1 MRFSERLNEYM
12 EALGVSGKDLSIAT
26 GLSAATVSRYCNG
39 TREPSADSAQ
49 LEKLIIGIAS
59 LAEQA
64 DLEGMDADSVRKAL
78 ASCLDGGVVIDYPA
92 FIAKLSSLMKSFDIR
107 TSELARGIYS
117 DPSYLSKILSGSRRP
132 GNLAVF
138 IDDIAGYI
146 SSRFNES
153 GSLSPLMQFI
163 GAEEVSASP
172 SEVRSALTAWF
183 GSDSDV
189 NHYDS
194 MPSFLSSMDDFDLG
208 DYLESVHFDELRI
221 PPAIPHLPT
230 RKEYTGLKKM
240 MESELDFM
248 KTTVLSKSM
257 EDVTLYSDMPLEEM
271 AADEEFGKKY
281 LFGLAMMLKK
291 GLHINFIHNINRPFN
306 EMMMGLENYIPM
318 YMTGQISPYYM
329 PAANSS
335 VFNHLLKVSGVAAL
349 EGNSIVGRQ
358 GEGKYVL
365 YRSREDVAHYR
376 QRAAALLDK
385 AQPLMDIFTESS
397 RTSYSLVMDKL
408 HSGLNLRFL
417 LSNLPVYFLSRESF
431 EDVMEGLQVPDDK
444 ASKIRKHYDKIHER
458 FISHLEANT
467 IRFMLPDLSR
477 DDYEKSPVRLSF
489 ADLFM
494 DIGRDIPYDDYR
506 KYLDEL
512 AALSEKNPRL
522 ILELIPAPRFRNINI
537 TIAGDR
543 IVVVSKEKSPTIHFV
558 IYHKKMI
565 RAFQNLI

>member
-1 MRFSERLNEYM
+1 MRFSERLNEYV
-12 EALGVSGKDLSIAT
+12 EALGITGKDLSNAS
-26 GLSAATVSRYCNG
+26 GLSTATVSRYCNG

-49 LEKLIIGIAS
+49 LDKLAGGIAS

-64 DLEGMDADSVRKAL
+64 GLTGMDEDSVKKAL
-78 ASCLDGGVVIDYPA
+78 SSCLDGGVVIDYPA
-92 FIAKLSSLMKSFDIR
+92 FIARLNNLMKSLDIR

-138 IDDIAGYI
+138 IDDVTGYI
-146 SSRFNES
+146 SERFNES
-153 GSLSPLMQFI
+153 GSLSSLMQFI
-163 GAEEVSASP
+163 GSEEGSSSP
-172 SEVRSALTAWF
+172 SEVKAALNAWF

-194 MPSFLSSMDDFDLG
+194 MPRFLNSMDDFDLG

-221 PPAIPHLPT
+221 PPAIPHMPT
-230 RKEYTGLKKM
+230 RKEYTGIKKM
-240 MESELDFM
+240 MESEIDFM

-281 LFGLAMMLKK
+281 IFGLAMMLKK

-306 EMMMGLENYIPM
+306 EMMMGLESYIPM

-358 GEGKYVL
+358 SEGRYVL
-365 YRSREDVAHYR
+365 YRSKDDVAHFR
-376 QRAAALLDK
+376 QRASALLDK

-397 RTSYSLVMDKL
+397 STSYSLVMDKL

-417 LSNLPVYFLSRESF
+417 LSNLPVYFLSNESF
-431 EDVMEGLQVPDDK
+431 EGVMDGLQVPDDE
-444 ASKIRKHYDKIHER
+444 SEKIRRHYDKIHGR
-458 FISHLEANT
+458 FISHLEGNT
-467 IRFMLPDLSR
+467 IRLILPDLDR
-477 DDYEKSPVRLSF
+477 EDYEKSPVRLSF

-506 KYLDEL
+506 RYLDEL
-512 AALSEKNPRL
+512 ATLSEENPRL
-522 ILELIPAPRFRNINI
+522 ILELIPSPRFRNINI
-537 TIAGDR
+537 TVAGDR